1 VIFNPVLSSQCII
14 SYMAVLFYCVLVFF
28 ADSVTWSW
36 WWFLIAL
43 LFSEEEGRRVYKYT
57 TNKSLEGQEAN

>member
-1 VIFNPVLSSQCII
+1 MGKLTKGPLSN
-14 SYMAVLFYCVLVFF
+14 MAVLSYCVLVFF

-43 LFSEEEGRRVYKYT
+43 LFSSGETKTIYKYT
-57 TNKSLEGQEAN
+57 TNLYIEGRVVED

>member
-1 VIFNPVLSSQCII
+1 
-14 SYMAVLFYCVLVFF
+14 MAVLFYCVLVFF

>member
-1 VIFNPVLSSQCII
+1 
-14 SYMAVLFYCVLVFF
+14 MAVLFYCVLVFF

-43 LFSEEEGRRVYKYT
+43 LFSSKETKTIYKYT
-57 TNKSLEGQEAN
+57 TDRYLEGREVN